1 MCNCLKA
8 KIGTVIL
15 RKPTFD
21 LDVSDLKKLYSK
33 MIPIQIEKKDN
44 FTFIIGYS
52 DLFETNTKNELK
64 HYAFNFETQT
74 FKKIDFGI

>member
-1 MCNCLKA
+1 MCNCLKS

-15 RKPTFD
+15 RKHPTD

-33 MIPIQIEKKDN
+33 IIPLEIKKKDN
-44 FTFIIGYS
+44 FIYIIAYS
-52 DLFETNTKNELK
+52 DCFEQKTNKELK
-64 HYAFNFETQT
+64 HYAFDFETQT

>member
-1 MCNCLKA
+1 MCNCLKS

-15 RKPTFD
+15 RKKTTD

-33 MIPIQIEKKDN
+33 ITPLKIQHKDN
-44 FTFIIGYS
+44 FTYIIAYS
-52 DLFETNTKNELK
+52 DCFEQNTKNDLK
-64 HYAFNFETQT
+64 HYAFDFETQT